1 LVKTAREGLERPGPA
16 DDGAVALRDHEA
28 GCLLEERQRRRREE
42 PVSAHLRAHDSA
54 ARELECERAGIG
66 DAPRH
71 DQGLAVLAG
80 IMQMPGRRRALT
92 KL

>member
-28 GCLLEERQRRRREE
+28 G
-42 PVSAHLRAHDSA
+42 
-54 ARELECERAGIG
+54 RELECERAGIG

-71 DQGLAVLAG
+71 DQDFAVLAG